1 MIALPSILTILI
13 MELPKYI
20 GILYVSG
27 GLADN
32 IAGEHSLGGNILSVE
47 NLHQQGDCCN
57 AHKFYAVV
65 HSGNLRGAANGE
77 EGGRN
82 M

>member
-1 MIALPSILTILI
+1 M
-13 MELPKYI
+13 
-20 GILYVSG
+20 SG
-27 GLADN
+27 GPADN
-32 IAGEHSLGGNILSVE
+32 IAGEHSLGGNILSIE

-77 EGGRN
+77 EGGRQEYVKQY
-82 M
+82 MRILGASGRY